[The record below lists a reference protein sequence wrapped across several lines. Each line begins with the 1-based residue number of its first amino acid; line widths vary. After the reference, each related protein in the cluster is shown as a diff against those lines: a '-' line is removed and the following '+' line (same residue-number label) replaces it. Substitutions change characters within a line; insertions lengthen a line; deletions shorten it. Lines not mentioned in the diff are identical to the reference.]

1 MYSDHHYQFS
11 HFLANTSAT
20 TYCVSGTLRLVG
32 GAVPSEGRV
41 EICLGG
47 NWTTIC
53 GHPSPW
59 DAENAAVICRQLGFK
74 LSGINI

>member
-1 MYSDHHYQFS
+1 M
-11 HFLANTSAT
+11 
-20 TYCVSGTLRLVG
+20 SGSLQLVG

-53 GHPSPW
+53 GYPSPW
-59 DAENAAVICRQLGFK
+59 DTANAAVICRQLGFNS
-74 LSGINI
+74 SGSNITLD